1 MGRHA
6 AAAWALFA
14 AVLCLHRPCL
24 AAGITHKQ
32 AGAAV
37 QEGKAVCDGP
47 VWTGATQE
55 QLLTGAQLP
64 DVQCNREPP
73 CVRWSWVRLQ
83 LLVLKLASRRGCCW
97 DWGRLFRC
105 VLCLDLVPHR
115 ND

>member
-1 MGRHA
+1 MGRQGR
-6 AAAWALFA
+6 WVLFA
-14 AVLCLHRPCL
+14 AVLYLCCPFL

-55 QLLTGAQLP
+55 QLLTGAKEP

-73 CVRWSWVRLQ
+73 CVRWSWVRRQ
-83 LLVLKLASRRGCCW
+83 LLRVAARRAVVGTKSASGA
-97 DWGRLFRC
+97 
-105 VLCLDLVPHR
+105 
-115 ND
+115 